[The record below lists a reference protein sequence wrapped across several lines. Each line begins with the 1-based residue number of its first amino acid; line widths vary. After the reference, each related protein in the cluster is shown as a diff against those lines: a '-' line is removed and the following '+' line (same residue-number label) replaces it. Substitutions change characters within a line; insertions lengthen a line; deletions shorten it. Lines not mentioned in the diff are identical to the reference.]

1 MVVSEA
7 SLGDTDASSKE
18 GGRAGRGRGG
28 QEPDAAAL
36 QGGHHFLE
44 KRGLSLVKRNWAER
58 GTGALWSFLLFCYV
72 CNTLQPEQNKLI
84 LWLFNNKATAI
95 R

>member
-1 MVVSEA
+1 MQAPRREA
-7 SLGDTDASSKE
+7 GQ
-18 GGRAGRGRGG
+18 GGGGAGRSQMLLRSREVITS
-28 QEPDAAAL
+28 QK
-36 QGGHHFLE
+36 

-58 GTGALWSFLLFCYV
+58 GTGALWRFLLFCYV